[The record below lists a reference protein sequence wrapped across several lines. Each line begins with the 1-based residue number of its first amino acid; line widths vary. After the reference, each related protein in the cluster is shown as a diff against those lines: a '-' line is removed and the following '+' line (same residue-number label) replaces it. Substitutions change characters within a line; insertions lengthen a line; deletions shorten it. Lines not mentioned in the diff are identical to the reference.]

1 MLRAAFQQIPR
12 PLVSGLPVLNGI
24 SPSNSSIFRPSLIM
38 EQAKRWATKKM
49 GSSKARQK
57 RRPPGK
63 RLGLKK
69 YPGM

>member
-1 MLRAAFQQIPR
+1 LRKIELHFEMFGLIAASLANLKR
-12 PLVSGLPVLNGI
+12 PAV
-24 SPSNSSIFRPSLIM
+24 IM
-38 EQAKRWATKKM
+38 EQTKRWATKKM

-69 YPGM
+69 YPGK